1 MSQNITDPN
10 YSLFSIESFF
20 GGTDIIR
27 LIIIIYI
34 FLSFI
39 LNVLN
44 FIVIGIKQYRKKQ
57 MSIVIIVTCSFLLIN
72 FIHTA
77 AYLFEWV
84 FKDGNIIELKDEN
97 GELIDKVGG
106 LLIGNPSNFFPCYA
120 QAFILI
126 SSSISQ
132 DFIINTFFYMINL
145 SEVDLGKNTLKI
157 TLLLLILGLVFPIG
171 FTLVYLFTDVLGIND
186 KFCYVKK
193 FNVNIDYNNN
203 TVNYTPFEYF
213 QIWVM
218 IIYGIRVINFFI
230 TLFLLIRIIKYVNS
244 ENKSKVY
251 IFKSIIIPIIQLF
264 TIFIGVI
271 YRLLNLSNSIKSSEI
286 AWLYLA
292 LNTSDGILFPLIFLI
307 QNNIFCNLKS
317 CFSVDIL
324 EISSDS
330 DSNQIVE
337 DNTSDYNKDDDD

>member
-1 MSQNITDPN
+1 MSKNITLPD

-20 GGTDIIR
+20 GGTKDISR

-39 LNVLN
+39 LNILN
-44 FIVIGIKQYRKKQ
+44 FIIIGIKQNRKRQ
-57 MSIVIIVTCSFLLIN
+57 MSIVIIITCSFLLIN

-84 FKDGNIIELKDEN
+84 LKDDDIIQELKDEN

-132 DFIINTFFYMINL
+132 DFIVNIFFYMINL
-145 SEVDLGKNTLKI
+145 AEEKLRNYSLKLC
-157 TLLLLILGLVFPIG
+157 LLLLILGFAFPIG
-171 FTLVYLFTDVLGIND
+171 FTLVYFFSGVLGITD

-193 FNVNIDYNNN
+193 FNFQIINNRVDY
-203 TVNYTPFEYF
+203 TFFEYF

-218 IIYGIRVINFFI
+218 IIDGIRVIIFFL
-230 TLFLLIRIIKYVNS
+230 TLILLIIFIKYAKN
-244 ENKSKVY
+244 ENKSNLY

-271 YRLLNLSNSIKSSEI
+271 YRLLNLSNSIKSEGI
-286 AWLYLA
+286 FWLYLV
-292 LNTSDGILFPLIFLI
+292 LNISDGVLFPLIFLV
-307 QNNIFCNLKS
+307 QYNIFGNLKS
-317 CFSVDIL
+317 FYSEDRIEVS
-324 EISSDS
+324 ES
-330 DSNQIVE
+330 DSNPIFE
-337 DNTSDYNKDDDD
+337 DNISDYNKNDDD

>member
-84 FKDGNIIELKDEN
+84 LKDKDIILNITKEN
-97 GELIDKVGG
+97 KNDEVGG
-106 LLIGNPSNFFPCYA
+106 LLIGNPSSFFPCYA

-145 SEVDLGKNTLKI
+145 SEVELGKNILKI
-157 TLLLLILGLVFPIG
+157 SLLLLILGLVFPIG
-171 FTLVYLFTDVLGIND
+171 FTLVYLFSGVLGIND

-193 FNVNIDYNNN
+193 FNFQIINNRVDY
-203 TVNYTPFEYF
+203 TFFEYF

-230 TLFLLIRIIKYVNS
+230 TLFLLIRIIKYVNN

-271 YRLLNLSNSIKSSEI
+271 YRLLSFSNSIKSSEI

-337 DNTSDYNKDDDD
+337 DNTSDYNTKDDDD

>member
-1 MSQNITDPN
+1 MSKNITDPN

-132 DFIINTFFYMINL
+132 DFIVNIFFYMINL
-145 SEVDLGKNTLKI
+145 AEEKLRNYSLKLC
-157 TLLLLILGLVFPIG
+157 LLLLILGFAFPIG
-171 FTLVYLFTDVLGIND
+171 FTLVYFFSGVLGITD

-193 FNVNIDYNNN
+193 FNFQIINNRVDY
-203 TVNYTPFEYF
+203 TFFEYF

-218 IIYGIRVINFFI
+218 IIDGIRVIIFFL
-230 TLFLLIRIIKYVNS
+230 TLILLIIFIKYAKN
-244 ENKSKVY
+244 ENKSNLY

-337 DNTSDYNKDDDD
+337 DNISDYNNKDDDD

>member
-1 MSQNITDPN
+1 
-10 YSLFSIESFF
+10 
-20 GGTDIIR
+20 
-27 LIIIIYI
+27 
-34 FLSFI
+34 
-39 LNVLN
+39 
-44 FIVIGIKQYRKKQ
+44 
-57 MSIVIIVTCSFLLIN
+57 MSIVIIITCSFLLIN

-84 FKDGNIIELKDEN
+84 LKDDDIIQELKDEN

-106 LLIGNPSNFFPCYA
+106 LLIGNPSSFFPCYA

-145 SEVDLGKNTLKI
+145 SEVELGKNILKI
-157 TLLLLILGLVFPIG
+157 SLLLLILGLVFPIG
-171 FTLVYLFTDVLGIND
+171 FTLVYLFSGVLGIND

-193 FNVNIDYNNN
+193 FNFQIINNRVDY
-203 TVNYTPFEYF
+203 TFFEYF

-230 TLFLLIRIIKYVNS
+230 TLILLIRIIKYVNN

-271 YRLLNLSNSIKSSEI
+271 YRLLSFSNSIKSSEI

-337 DNTSDYNKDDDD
+337 DNISDYNNKDDDD